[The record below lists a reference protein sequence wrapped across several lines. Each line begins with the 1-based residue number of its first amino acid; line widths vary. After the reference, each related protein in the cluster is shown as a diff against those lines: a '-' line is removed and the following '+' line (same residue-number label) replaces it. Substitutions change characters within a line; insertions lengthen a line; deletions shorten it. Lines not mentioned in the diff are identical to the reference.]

1 MSNHSYLLMG
11 YMLLE
16 KELENREFGT
26 FHVGKPNMK
35 SESWIVPN
43 GIFNLIISNW
53 VHQLSNFNFS
63 NIKPSNF
70 LMFPITLFNYSFI
83 FKPYLILRND
93 KIFRIFFRSKRQN
106 FWKNI
111 SNLCWISLR
120 LPLGKFNFAKSKIFL
135 PA

>member
-35 SESWIVPN
+35 SESWTVPN

-53 VHQLSNFNFS
+53 VHQLSNFNFFQHKTFELLDVS
-63 NIKPSNF
+63 NYTF
-70 LMFPITLFNYSFI
+70 QLLVYF
-83 FKPYLILRND
+83 
-93 KIFRIFFRSKRQN
+93 
-106 FWKNI
+106 
-111 SNLCWISLR
+111 
-120 LPLGKFNFAKSKIFL
+120 
-135 PA
+135 

>member
-16 KELENREFGT
+16 KELENREFGK

-35 SESWIVPN
+35 SESWTVPN
-43 GIFNLIISNW
+43 GIFNLIMSNC
-53 VHQLSNFNFS
+53 VHQLSNFNGNFPTSIFS

-70 LMFPITLFNYSFI
+70 LMFPTTLFNYSFI

-93 KIFRIFFRSKRQN
+93 KIFRIFFRSKRKYFKFMLN
-106 FWKNI
+106 FI
-111 SNLCWISLR
+111 
-120 LPLGKFNFAKSKIFL
+120 KITTRKI
-135 PA
+135 